1 MNICAAGRCVSTL
14 CAGGPCPAGQV
25 CDQGACRDAR
35 CVDVFCGAGRICSGG
50 QCLPTDPTCAPGS
63 VFVSGRCLDVRC
75 DGGNSLLGHPVEFL
89 TLARGD
95 EVVCGYCGRRYVH
108 ISHAEAERLRAS
120 GTPQAA

>member
-1 MNICAAGRCVSTL
+1 MVHEEILLVDEREVVLT
-14 CAGGPCPAGQV
+14 
-25 CDQGACRDAR
+25 DA
-35 CVDVFCGAGRICSGG
+35 V
-50 QCLPTDPTCAPGS
+50 
-63 VFVSGRCLDVRC
+63 DVRC